1 MSRAATNEAQQ
12 AATNANNMETASLGK
27 ANALYDQLTPTYEQE
42 ITNPQGFGAAD
53 LASMN
58 TAAQQSTG
66 GAVGATVGQSG
77 RMAAANRNSGSFAP
91 TLDEASRDAGRTLS
105 SNALDIQGKN
115 ANLKQSQ
122 RQAGISGLQG
132 LEGQQNSNV
141 LGSIGLQDQSSE
153 ALAKGGSTGWFQNM
167 TALMNALKPTGGS
180 GGGGA
185 TASGF

>member
-1 MSRAATNEAQQ
+1 MSRASTNEAQQ

-42 ITNPQGFGAAD
+42 ITNPQGYGAPD

-58 TAAQQSTG
+58 TEAQQSAG
-66 GAVGATVGQSG
+66 GAVGAAVGQAG

-91 TLDEASRDAGRTLS
+91 TLDESSRDAGRTLS

-122 RQAGISGLQG
+122 RQAGVSGLQG
-132 LEGQQNSNV
+132 LEGQQNSDV
-141 LGSIGLQDQSSE
+141 LGSIGLQNTAADSLSKAAGSKGWLQTLQSMGF
-153 ALAKGGSTGWFQNM
+153 LNGG
-167 TALMNALKPTGGS
+167 AS
-180 GGGGA
+180 GGA
-185 TASGF
+185 ASMAMDS